1 MDFLLKACDI
11 GWNHNTSEYERKIHM
26 QRGKR
31 IVLHMKKILL
41 LFIILISIVM
51 LSFSVTFAGTN
62 LNLYYNGKIHALKST
77 VVNKNDKYYL
87 EADEMA
93 QYWASNL
100 RATFQT
106 KSLPLMTEKQQV
118 RTLQDLWTI
127 P

>member
-1 MDFLLKACDI
+1 
-11 GWNHNTSEYERKIHM
+11 
-26 QRGKR
+26 
-31 IVLHMKKILL
+31 MKKILL

-93 QYWASNL
+93 QILGVKLKGDLSNQIL
-100 RATFQT
+100 TIDDGKTRRQ
-106 KSLPLMTEKQQV
+106 KLQS
-118 RTLQDLWTI
+118 TL
-127 P
+127 

>member
-1 MDFLLKACDI
+1 
-11 GWNHNTSEYERKIHM
+11 
-26 QRGKR
+26 
-31 IVLHMKKILL
+31 MKKILL

-93 QYWASNL
+93 QILGVKLKGDLSNQIL
-100 RATFQT
+100 TIDDGKTTSTYSAR
-106 KSLPLMTEKQQV
+106 PLDYSIAAVKI
-118 RTLQDLWTI
+118 TI
-127 P
+127 PTYRR

>member
-1 MDFLLKACDI
+1 
-11 GWNHNTSEYERKIHM
+11 
-26 QRGKR
+26 
-31 IVLHMKKILL
+31 MKKILL

-77 VVNKNDKYYL
+77 VVNKTTSTISKL
-87 EADEMA
+87 MKWLK
-93 QYWASNL
+93 YWASNL